1 MYKNNRKYLPA
12 IRLEKGI
19 NEHGVV
25 EEVINKPKRTH
36 NLITMA
42 MVIDE
47 CDYNTIFGHKNTHP
61 DIHMQ
66 GYDEEEQT
74 EEEMKNQVELHHS
87 RHGCIKG
94 VCIEIFEQWHHST
107 NNQPA
112 RNLLK
117 IYGHLRISSSE

>member
-47 CDYNTIFGHKNTHP
+47 CDYKTIFGHKNTHP
-61 DIHMQ
+61 DVHMQ
-66 GYDEEEQT
+66 G
-74 EEEMKNQVELHHS
+74 
-87 RHGCIKG
+87 
-94 VCIEIFEQWHHST
+94 
-107 NNQPA
+107 
-112 RNLLK
+112 
-117 IYGHLRISSSE
+117 